1 MDTLSITNVRPV
13 LEIIRVPAKLN
24 IRTKRPVLK
33 IKHSPAYM
41 HVNRKAPSFKL
52 NWLSVRSGIGLT
64 SAIQMTRQFADES
77 KQKVMQAIQNIVQKG
92 DYMSHI
98 EANNNPIAEIAEERL
113 QSANAD
119 INIGLTL
126 PQKEELEWDLG
137 YFRIEWSRHLT
148 QIQWEIDTKPEIS
161 IEPYSVEIKIQNQ
174 PVVKIKVNRNSIRN
188 AVGSKV
194 DKKI

>member
-13 LEIIRVPAKLN
+13 LEITRTPAKLN

-41 HVNRKAPSFKL
+41 YVSRKAPTFKL

-64 SAIQMTRQFADES
+64 PAVQMARHYADEA
-77 KQKVMQAIQNIVQKG
+77 KQKVMQAVQNIVQNG

-98 EANNNPIAEIAEERL
+98 EADNNPIAKIAEERL
-113 QSANAD
+113 LSAGPD

-148 QIQWEIDTKPEIS
+148 EIQWEVDTKPEIYV
-161 IEPYSVEIKIQNQ
+161 EPYFIEVRIQNH
-174 PVVKIKVNRNSIRN
+174 PEVKIKVSRNSTRN
-188 AVGSKV
+188 TVGSRV